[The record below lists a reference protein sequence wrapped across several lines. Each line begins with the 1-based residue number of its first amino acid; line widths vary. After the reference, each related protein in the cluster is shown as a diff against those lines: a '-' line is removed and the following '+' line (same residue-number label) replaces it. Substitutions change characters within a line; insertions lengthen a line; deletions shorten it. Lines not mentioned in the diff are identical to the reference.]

1 MYFLHLVKLVRKRQ
15 KVKYLS
21 SPLLSSYTCL
31 INFEEAN
38 FMNDKHDIV
47 PLTDKTKFPKRN
59 SRNTLMLSIKNK
71 DLELNFYSS
80 LNSKIMT
87 EILEKVLP

>member
-1 MYFLHLVKLVRKRQ
+1 
-15 KVKYLS
+15 
-21 SPLLSSYTCL
+21 
-31 INFEEAN
+31 
-38 FMNDKHDIV
+38 MNDKRDIV
-47 PLTDKTKFPKRN
+47 PLTDKTKFPRRN

-80 LNSKIMT
+80 LDSKIMT

>member
-1 MYFLHLVKLVRKRQ
+1 
-15 KVKYLS
+15 
-21 SPLLSSYTCL
+21 
-31 INFEEAN
+31 
-38 FMNDKHDIV
+38 MNDKLNIV
-47 PLTDKTKFPKRN
+47 PLTDKNKFPKRN

-80 LNSKIMT
+80 LDSKIIT

>member
-1 MYFLHLVKLVRKRQ
+1 
-15 KVKYLS
+15 
-21 SPLLSSYTCL
+21 
-31 INFEEAN
+31 
-38 FMNDKHDIV
+38 MNNKHDIV

-71 DLELNFYSS
+71 NLELNFYSS

>member
-1 MYFLHLVKLVRKRQ
+1 M
-15 KVKYLS
+15 KYLS

-38 FMNDKHDIV
+38 FMNDRHDIV
-47 PLTDKTKFPKRN
+47 PLTNKNKFPKRN

-71 DLELNFYSS
+71 DLELNFYRS
-80 LNSKIMT
+80 LASKIMT
-87 EILEKVLP
+87 EILEKSCHD